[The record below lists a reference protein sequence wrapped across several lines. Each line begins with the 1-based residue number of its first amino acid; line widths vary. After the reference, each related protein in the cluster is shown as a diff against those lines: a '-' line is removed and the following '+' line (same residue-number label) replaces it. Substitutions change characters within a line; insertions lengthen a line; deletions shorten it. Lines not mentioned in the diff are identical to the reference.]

1 VGCCAR
7 YLPIWKTRLRICAI
21 IVWHDSRKRKWPRSR
36 NATVSGYRC
45 GSIGVKVW
53 GLHATKITCMTTGQ
67 LACTLPDVK
76 YAICV
81 TLAQPKKDPKI
92 VVPTRTFAMLSPA
105 TYLVFLGIFL
115 AIWAIRR
122 RRRRA
127 KLPPGPPRLPIIG
140 NLHQAPKESMWLP
153 FQKWVD
159 QYGPLVSLD
168 FGGNILIIVGDYE
181 TARNLLDKRANVY
194 SSRPRMVSCQ

>member
-1 VGCCAR
+1 
-7 YLPIWKTRLRICAI
+7 
-21 IVWHDSRKRKWPRSR
+21 
-36 NATVSGYRC
+36 
-45 GSIGVKVW
+45 
-53 GLHATKITCMTTGQ
+53 
-67 LACTLPDVK
+67 
-76 YAICV
+76 
-81 TLAQPKKDPKI
+81 
-92 VVPTRTFAMLSPA
+92 MLSLT

-115 AIWAIRR
+115 TAWAIRR

>member
-1 VGCCAR
+1 
-7 YLPIWKTRLRICAI
+7 
-21 IVWHDSRKRKWPRSR
+21 
-36 NATVSGYRC
+36 
-45 GSIGVKVW
+45 
-53 GLHATKITCMTTGQ
+53 MTTGQ